1 MKYENFRIS
10 ETSLSM
16 MYLEFVGL
24 KCEELGWVLT
34 ATRLMSVGQASSL
47 HVGGLTV
54 RVNYV
59 SNEIP

>member
-1 MKYENFRIS
+1 
-10 ETSLSM
+10 
-16 MYLEFVGL
+16 
-24 KCEELGWVLT
+24 LT

-47 HVGGLTV
+47 HVDGLTV